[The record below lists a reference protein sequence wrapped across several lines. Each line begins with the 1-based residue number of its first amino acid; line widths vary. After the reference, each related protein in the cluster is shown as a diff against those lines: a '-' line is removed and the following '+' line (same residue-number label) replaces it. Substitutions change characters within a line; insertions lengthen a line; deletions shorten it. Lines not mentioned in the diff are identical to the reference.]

1 MNKSSTTDVHPAP
14 PMVNEKLRQK
24 LLQAEKR
31 IAELESR
38 LKAFE
43 HTPPEQDRD
52 QQPARL
58 ETKSQLRQSKNRYR
72 KYFNYATDAMYVF
85 YPKSP
90 DQPLGTFLDVNKEAI
105 RRMGYSLEEF
115 LELTPGDL
123 NAKQSED
130 QARGVLK
137 ILERDGWASCETTH
151 LTKDGKEIPV
161 EITSLLIEV
170 EGERLVLAG
179 ARDITGRKK
188 AEKALLESEHLY
200 RLLADNVHDVIW
212 TTDTELRPKYI
223 SPSVM
228 NLTGFDPKQAMVLLY
243 RSIILESPLFEE
255 FRKIPLKTGVVP
267 LHWEVE
273 LEKSDNT
280 TIWIESIASPLW
292 GVDGTFNGI
301 IGVTRDIT
309 GRKEIMLELEAA
321 KVQSNRANR
330 AKSEFLAN
338 MSHEIRT
345 PMNGV
350 LGTLQLLGMTPLS
363 NEQRDLVE
371 TALKSGNSL
380 LTIINDILDFSKIEA
395 GKITIRNE
403 LFSPHELL
411 HSMISSFN
419 TIAAG
424 KIIHFTISIAESVPE
439 KIVADPIRFR
449 QILSNLLG
457 NAVKFT
463 EEGEIEIILDCSR
476 KEEGLIMHCSVTDTG
491 IGIPSPES
499 YDLFEPFSQLES
511 SYRKKYKGTGLGLS
525 IVKQLVTLMGGTV
538 HIESRK
544 NRGTKVSFDF
554 TAQTNRCS
562 NPAVSPNPLICST
575 QFSKDSYRIL
585 LVEDEPI
592 NQQIIRSILEKFG
605 HSVTIANDGYE
616 AIHILQRDRFNCIL
630 MDIQMPE
637 MDGIETTKKIR
648 NDKDLDMFSDIPII
662 ALTAFAMTGDK
673 EKCMRAGMNGYLSKP
688 VNIDELVRVLGEQL
702 Q

>member
-1 MNKSSTTDVHPAP
+1 MKKSSPTDAHITPLT
-14 PMVNEKLRQK
+14 VNEELRHK
-24 LLQAEKR
+24 LLHAEKR
-31 IAELESR
+31 IAELE
-38 LKAFE
+38 
-43 HTPPEQDRD
+43 
-52 QQPARL
+52 ARL
-58 ETKSQLRQSKNRYR
+58 ESSDTNTSRRDPDKHHAGVETKNQLRQSKNRYR

-105 RRMGYSLEEF
+105 RRMGYSLDEF
-115 LELTPGDL
+115 LELTPRDI
-123 NAKQSED
+123 NARQSEK
-130 QARGVLK
+130 QAREVLK
-137 ILERDGWASCETTH
+137 ELERYGCASCETVH

-170 EGERLVLAG
+170 EGEHLVLAG
-179 ARDITGRKK
+179 ARDITERKK
-188 AEKALLESEHLY
+188 AEQALRESERLY

-223 SPSVM
+223 SPSVIS
-228 NLTGFDPKQAMVLLY
+228 LTGFEPHQAMALLY
-243 RSIILESPLFEE
+243 RSIILESPLFDD

-273 LEKSDNT
+273 LEKSNGSS
-280 TIWIESIASPLW
+280 IWIESIASPLW
-292 GVDGTFNGI
+292 EGDGSFNGI

-321 KVQSNRANR
+321 KEQANRANR

-350 LGTLQLLGMTPLS
+350 LGTLQLLGLTPLS
-363 NEQRDLVE
+363 DEQRDLVE

-395 GKITIRNE
+395 GKVTIRNE
-403 LFSPHELL
+403 LFSPRELL
-411 HSMISSFN
+411 QSLISSFN
-419 TIAAG
+419 AVVAG
-424 KIIHFTISIAESVPE
+424 KKILFTISVTEAVPE
-439 KIVADPIRFR
+439 KIVADPVRFR

-463 EEGEIEIILDCSR
+463 EEGKIEIALDCR
-476 KEEGLIMHCSVTDTG
+476 QKEDGLHIHCSVTDTG
-491 IGIPSPES
+491 IGIPTPES

-544 NRGTKVSFDF
+544 NSGTRVAFDF
-554 TAQTNRCS
+554 SAQTNRCS
-562 NPAVSPNPLICST
+562 SQAVSSNPLICST
-575 QFSKDSYRIL
+575 KFSKESYRIL

-605 HSVTIANDGYE
+605 HGVTIANNGYE
-616 AIHILQRDRFNCIL
+616 AIDMLRRDRFNCIL

-637 MDGIETTKKIR
+637 MDGIETTRKIR
-648 NDKDLDMFSDIPII
+648 NSKEMAMFSKIPII

-673 EKCMRAGMNGYLSKP
+673 EKCMQAGMNGYLSKP
-688 VNIDELVRVLGEQL
+688 VNIDDLVRVLGEQL
-702 Q
+702 H